1 MNNEEKNLTP
11 ETSGVEENNQSAPT
25 GQANEKKGLSKGL
38 LAAIIGGA
46 ALVLVAIILL
56 IVLLPGNNGANQG
69 NGDGG
74 EGNVQPDTEVT
85 YTVTVV
91 DQNGNPV
98 PAAIVNLHFESGKTL
113 PCPTE
118 ADGKASYKGDDK
130 VVSASVLTVPGG
142 YEYNKMN
149 QKQNLDSQGKL
160 TVTVTKKEAAGVK
173 YTIYVVDENNN
184 PVANVKVQMCVAA
197 EGGTCLTPILFTNE
211 NGEVVYTA
219 AENSYKAIVSSLPEG
234 YEAIN
239 NEYVYLV
246 DGVATI
252 VVKAVAA
259 AIPTASEWEQAFL
272 NAIEADNITYT
283 WHQINQKGQT
293 SNDDGF
299 ITIHKDDNKIFMEG
313 ACGPDGKNCY
323 TSYNGDE
330 IYHYSKDEENVWTKT
345 KVEKLMHIPH
355 LSEVLTAFV
364 DQYDS
369 VSFDEATNSFYA
381 NSIEIY
387 DIEMELTVKIENG
400 NLSYLSFKLY
410 TGKSD
415 DIDTWMTTIYE
426 FSEYGTTSVTL
437 PDVA

>member
-11 ETSGVEENNQSAPT
+11 ENEGVEENKTSAPT
-25 GQANEKKGLSKGL
+25 EQENGKKGLSGGL
-38 LAAIIGGA
+38 LSAIIGG
-46 ALVLVAIILL
+46 VAVVILAVILL
-56 IVLLPGNNGANQG
+56 VVLLPGKDSG
-69 NGDGG
+69 NTGDGG
-74 EGNVQPDTEVT
+74 EGNGDVQPETKVT

-91 DQNGNPV
+91 DQDGNPVKGAIVYFYPKGGVEMFYPTNENGATEGYKTDKEMSISVMTVPAGYEYDKLGQKQKVDAKDGKVTITVTKKAPEGTNYTIRVVDQNGNPV
-98 PAAIVNLHFESGKTL
+98 
-113 PCPTE
+113 
-118 ADGKASYKGDDK
+118 
-130 VVSASVLTVPGG
+130 
-142 YEYNKMN
+142 
-149 QKQNLDSQGKL
+149 
-160 TVTVTKKEAAGVK
+160 
-173 YTIYVVDENNN
+173 
-184 PVANVKVQMCVAA
+184 ANAQVQMCESA
-197 EGGTCLTPILFTNE
+197 EVCLTPVFTDA
-211 NGEVVYTA
+211 NGEAVYTQP
-219 AENSYKAIVSSLPEG
+219 EKEYKAAITNLPDG
-234 YEAIN
+234 YEKLTDGYTYF
-239 NEYVYLV
+239 E
-246 DGVATI
+246 DGVAVI

-259 AIPTASEWEQAFL
+259 AIPTAFEWEQAFL
-272 NAIEADNITYT
+272 NAIEAGNITYT
-283 WHQINQKGQT
+283 WHQINQKGQA

-313 ACGPDGKNCY
+313 ACGPDEKNCY

-330 IYHYSKDEENVWTKT
+330 IYHYSMDEENVWTKT

-437 PDVA
+437 PDVV